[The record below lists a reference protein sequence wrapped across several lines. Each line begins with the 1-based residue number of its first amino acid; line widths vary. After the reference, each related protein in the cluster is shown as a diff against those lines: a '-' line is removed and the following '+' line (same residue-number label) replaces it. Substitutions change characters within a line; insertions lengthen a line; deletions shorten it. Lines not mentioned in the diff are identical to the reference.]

1 LELIL
6 MATIASPYAF
16 SAMDGNIKLAAV
28 LSLEV
33 SLLLA
38 DRASLR
44 GHESIVDYGNIAG
57 SGSETIRV
65 PLLGLDGY
73 DAMASTGEAAAPS
86 GTALTY
92 ESPSITVARYAL
104 QRGISDLAA
113 MTNSGAGPSIEMLA
127 ADFAGAYDKAVTTAI
142 CALFSSFT
150 QTAGSAT
157 VDLSVDN
164 YFDAI
169 FQLEQA
175 NVNGR
180 PMAVLAPIQ
189 VADLQNSIR
198 QEGGA
203 LQFIPA
209 TQAMLEAKGQGF
221 VGEFAGTDI
230 FKSDQVATST
240 GRQGSLYVRGSIG
253 YAEGRMNPSPLLGSQ
268 VTASGPV
275 VVDVDRSNGAV
286 STLTGSGYFGC
297 AILQNAMGVLL
308 ETDA

>member
-1 LELIL
+1 

-16 SAMDGNIKLAAV
+16 SSMDGNIRLAAV

-44 GHESIVDYGNIAG
+44 GHEAIVDYGNIAG

-127 ADFAGAYDKAVTTAI
+127 ADFAGAYDMAVTTAI
-142 CALFSSFT
+142 CALFGSFSNSV
-150 QTAGSAT
+150 GSAT
-157 VDLSVDN
+157 VDLSVDD
-164 YFDAI
+164 FFAAI
-169 FQLEQA
+169 FQLEQS

-180 PMAVLAPIQ
+180 PIAVLAPIQ
-189 VADLQNSIR
+189 VSDLQSSIR

-203 LQFIPA
+203 LQFIAA
-209 TQAMLEAKGQGF
+209 TQAMLEAKGQGYI
-221 VGEFAGTDI
+221 GEFAGVDI
-230 FKSDQVATST
+230 FKSDKVATSS
-240 GRQGSLYVRGSIG
+240 GRQGAMWVRGAIG
-253 YAEGRMNPSPLLGSQ
+253 MAEGRMTPSPLLGSQ

-286 STLTGSGYFGC
+286 STLTGSGYFGV
-297 AILQNAMGVLL
+297 AELQDSMGVLI

>member
-1 LELIL
+1 

-16 SAMDGNIKLAAV
+16 SSMDGNVRLAAV

-86 GTALTY
+86 ATALTY

-104 QRGISDLAA
+104 QRGITDLAA

-157 VDLSVDN
+157 VDLSVDD

-180 PMAVLAPIQ
+180 PMAVLAPVQ

-240 GRQGSLYVRGSIG
+240 GRQGALYVRGGIG

-275 VVDVDRSNGAV
+275 VVDVDRSNGSV

-297 AILQNAMGVLL
+297 AILQNAMGVLI
-308 ETDA
+308 ETDS

>member
-1 LELIL
+1 

-127 ADFAGAYDKAVTTAI
+127 ADFAGAYDMAVTTAI
-142 CALFSSFT
+142 CALFGSFSNSV
-150 QTAGSAT
+150 GSAT
-157 VDLSVDN
+157 VDLSVDD
-164 YFDAI
+164 FFAAI
-169 FQLEQA
+169 FQLEQS

-180 PMAVLAPIQ
+180 PMAVLAPVQ
-189 VADLQNSIR
+189 VSDLQSSIR

-209 TQAMLEAKGQGF
+209 TQAMLEAKGQGYI
-221 VGEFAGTDI
+221 GEFAGVDI
-230 FKSDQVATST
+230 FKSDK
-240 GRQGSLYVRGSIG
+240 
-253 YAEGRMNPSPLLGSQ
+253 
-268 VTASGPV
+268 
-275 VVDVDRSNGAV
+275 VVDEEDDTHVWSD
-286 STLTGSGYFGC
+286 
-297 AILQNAMGVLL
+297 
-308 ETDA
+308 D